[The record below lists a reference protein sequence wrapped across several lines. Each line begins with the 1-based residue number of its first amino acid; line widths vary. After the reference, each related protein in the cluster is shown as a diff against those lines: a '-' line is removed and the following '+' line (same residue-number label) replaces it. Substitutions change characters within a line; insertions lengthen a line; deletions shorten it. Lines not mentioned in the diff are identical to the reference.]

1 MRCCLDKVLG
11 RSIAG
16 LGLALGLVVFSA
28 PAQAGP
34 PPAAPPSA
42 PKRWAQFE
50 LMNAETDGTVQ
61 AGKDVVL
68 SITARGGVRGDGVGH
83 CHYRI
88 AGIPEPNRVAERG
101 FDTGGLSRQ
110 AILEP
115 NSTLKSPTTVHPK
128 AVRLRVTFAR
138 AKITG
143 LDEFFKRD
151 VYVTLGD
158 KPAEESETELTPAPP
173 ADSGDIDPEA
183 VQKATEQVMAV
194 NATIAEEDILPLPPP
209 GESKAYWKQV
219 SDLISRNW
227 GRQVRSIRRAP
238 SSETVRVQ
246 FKMYASGVA
255 QLIQLEKGSG
265 ARDLNDAGLQTII
278 HAHPFPPLPPEVGG
292 EVVDVHVRMRTGAKV
307 ANRDVEMTVEK
318 KPSKS
323 AARQPSTPKDGP
335 AAGGSAKE

>member
-68 SITARGGVRGDGVGH
+68 SITLGGVSAGTESV
-83 CHYRI
+83 I
-88 AGIPEPNRVAERG
+88 AIIESPG
-101 FDTGGLSRQ
+101 FQSQTVSLSEDSTPVVYQ
-110 AILEP
+110 GTAILEP

-335 AAGGSAKE
+335 AVGGSAKE